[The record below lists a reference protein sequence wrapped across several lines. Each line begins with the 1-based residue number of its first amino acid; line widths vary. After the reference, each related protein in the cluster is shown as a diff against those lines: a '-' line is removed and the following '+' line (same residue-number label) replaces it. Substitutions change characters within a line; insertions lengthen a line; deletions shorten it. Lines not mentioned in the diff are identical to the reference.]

1 MVRFVAELAFYL
13 NRLSVAYDVVQ
24 ILSAQC
30 RNRKKFNVFYNFIK
44 DSFSSQLV
52 MLLIRVPI

>member
-1 MVRFVAELAFYL
+1 M
-13 NRLSVAYDVVQ
+13 SDQ
-24 ILSAQC
+24 
-30 RNRKKFNVFYNFIK
+30 KFNVFYNFIK